1 MVLLC
6 QGNGQGDFVEIVV
19 WLANEGIDAVA
30 ALFSIGL

>member
-1 MVLLC
+1 M
-6 QGNGQGDFVEIVV
+6 GKGISWEIEV